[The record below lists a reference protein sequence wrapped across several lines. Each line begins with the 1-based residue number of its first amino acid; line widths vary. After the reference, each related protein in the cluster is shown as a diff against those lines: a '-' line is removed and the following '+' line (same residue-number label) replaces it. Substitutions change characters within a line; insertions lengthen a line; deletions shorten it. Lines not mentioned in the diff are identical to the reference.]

1 MFPYRRAR
9 YGLHFNNH
17 SFQQAYRTE
26 PTEASVKRIQ
36 AVLRAR
42 ARKNRVS
49 GASAKRTTGYKAK
62 IMDNAKD
69 AEKQRRQK
77 KASDKFRAKKRK
89 EKEEKK
95 RKEEEEK
102 KRK

>member
-1 MFPYRRAR
+1 M
-9 YGLHFNNH
+9 
-17 SFQQAYRTE
+17 
-26 PTEASVKRIQ
+26 ASVMNSLK
-36 AVLRAR
+36 VLRAK
-42 ARKNRVS
+42 ARKNCVS
-49 GASAKRTTGYKAK
+49 GAPAKRTTGYKAK

-69 AEKQRRQK
+69 AEKQRRHK
-77 KASDKFRAKKRK
+77 ISSDKFRAKKRK

>member
-1 MFPYRRAR
+1 MKHA
-9 YGLHFNNH
+9 
-17 SFQQAYRTE
+17 QAC
-26 PTEASVKRIQ
+26 
-36 AVLRAR
+36 LRAK

-49 GASAKRTTGYKAK
+49 GAPAKRTTGYKAK

-69 AEKQRRQK
+69 AAKQRRLK
-77 KASDKFRAKKRK
+77 IASDKYRAKKRK

>member
-1 MFPYRRAR
+1 M
-9 YGLHFNNH
+9 
-17 SFQQAYRTE
+17 
-26 PTEASVKRIQ
+26 ASVKKSLS
-36 AVLRAR
+36 VLRAK

-49 GASAKRTTGYKAK
+49 GAPAKRTPGFKAK

-77 KASDKFRAKKRK
+77 IATDKYLAKKRK